1 MVGSYRS
8 CRLAR
13 RDRTQNAGGTGA
25 CYDFQVVKIVTTL
38 VAALVVTA
46 GAAQADDRDALQSKG
61 EQLAK
66 EGRYGDAID
75 AFKAAD
81 KIQPRASHACLIAL
95 AYTRRELWPQA
106 ELYLAIC
113 HERAK
118 AGDPLPD
125 WVSLADQ
132 QIRDRLATANVVE
145 VAIEVKPA
153 TAQVTVSSFAPD
165 EVFAPRTI
173 HLPLGTHVI
182 FAKAEGYEPAQTT
195 LEITNK
201 TPQHIELTLKPVATP
216 IPGPVVEPRTTTT
229 EKRGTPLLIAGGA
242 AIGAG
247 VLAHLWMG
255 FEHGKLQDAHDNND
269 PDLYDAHSGR
279 YDAAR
284 ITTIGLYG
292 AGAVCLG
299 IGLYLRSTSREAP
312 AVAALP
318 LPEGGALVS
327 IGWNR

>member
-1 MVGSYRS
+1 
-8 CRLAR
+8 
-13 RDRTQNAGGTGA
+13 
-25 CYDFQVVKIVTTL
+25 VKIVTGI
-38 VAALVVTA
+38 VAALLVTG
-46 GAAQADDRDALQSKG
+46 GAAYADDSEALKAKG

-66 EGRYGDAID
+66 DGRFGDAIE

-81 KIQPRASHACLIAL
+81 KIKPRASHACLIAL

-106 ELYLAIC
+106 ELYLSIC

-125 WVSLADQ
+125 WVGLADQ
-132 QIRDRLATANVVE
+132 QIRERLAAANVVA
-145 VAIEVKPA
+145 VVIDVKPA
-153 TAQVTVSSFAPD
+153 NAQVTVSSFAPD

-182 FAKAEGYEPAQTT
+182 FAKADGYEPAQTT
-195 LEITNK
+195 LAITTK
-201 TPQHIELTLKPVATP
+201 TPQHIEIELKPIASPTAP
-216 IPGPVVEPRTTTT
+216 PVVEQRMPTTT
-229 EKRGTPLLIAGGA
+229 EKRGKPLIIAGGA

-255 FEHGKLQDAHDNND
+255 YEHGKLQDAHDHND
-269 PDLYDAHSGR
+269 PALYDDHSGS
-279 YDAAR
+279 YDTAR
-284 ITTIGLYG
+284 IATIGLYG

-299 IGLYLRSTSREAP
+299 IGLYLRSTSPEGAP
-312 AVAALP
+312 AIAAVP

-327 IGWNR
+327 IGWER

>member
-1 MVGSYRS
+1 M
-8 CRLAR
+8 
-13 RDRTQNAGGTGA
+13 
-25 CYDFQVVKIVTTL
+25 KIVTAT
-38 VAALVVTA
+38 VAALVVMG
-46 GAAQADDRDALQSKG
+46 GAAHADDSEALQAKG

-66 EGRYGDAID
+66 DGRFGEAID

-106 ELYLAIC
+106 ELYLSIC

-125 WVSLADQ
+125 WVGLADQ
-132 QIRDRLATANVVE
+132 QIRERLAAANVVE
-145 VAIEVKPA
+145 VAIDVKPA
-153 TAQVTVSSFAPD
+153 NAQVTVSSFAPD

-182 FAKAEGYEPAQTT
+182 FAKADGYEPAQTT
-195 LEITNK
+195 LAITTK
-201 TPQHIELTLKPVATP
+201 SPQHIEIELKPIASTPAPDVA
-216 IPGPVVEPRTTTT
+216 EPLPTTT
-229 EKRGTPLLIAGGA
+229 EKRGKPLIIAGGA

-255 FEHGKLQDAHDNND
+255 YEHGKLQDAHDGND
-269 PDLYDAHSGR
+269 PALYSDHSGR
-279 YDAAR
+279 YDTAR
-284 ITTIGLYG
+284 IATIGLYG

-299 IGLYLRSTSREAP
+299 IGLYLRSTSPEAP
-312 AVAALP
+312 AIAAVP
-318 LPEGGALVS
+318 LAEGGALVS
-327 IGWNR
+327 IGWAR

>member
-1 MVGSYRS
+1 M
-8 CRLAR
+8 
-13 RDRTQNAGGTGA
+13 
-25 CYDFQVVKIVTTL
+25 KIVTTI

-46 GAAQADDRDALQSKG
+46 GAAQADDREVLQAKG

-66 EGRYGDAID
+66 DGRFGDAIE

-106 ELYLAIC
+106 ELFLSIC

-125 WVSLADQ
+125 WVGLADQ
-132 QIRDRLATANVVE
+132 QIRERLASANVVE
-145 VAIEVKPA
+145 VVIDVKPA

-182 FAKAEGYEPAQTT
+182 FAKADGYEPAQAT
-195 LEITNK
+195 LEITGK
-201 TPQHIELTLKPVATP
+201 APQHIEITLKPIAATP
-216 IPGPVVEPRTTTT
+216 TPPVDSVQPTTTTT
-229 EKRGTPLLIAGGA
+229 EKRGKPLILAGGA

-247 VLAHLWMG
+247 VLAHVWMG

-284 ITTIGLYG
+284 ISTVGLYG
-292 AGAVCLG
+292 VGAVCLG
-299 IGLYLRSTSREAP
+299 IGLYLRSTSKESP

-327 IGWNR
+327 IGWER